1 MSAPD
6 TRESGV
12 WQSERLL
19 ENNVNQTSCNVL
31 ENSVTQ
37 PCFDI
42 QGRLIQLGHH
52 LSDLR
57 KTLEDKENAARY
69 IHEFY
74 DFNMSE
80 APPGSENILASI
92 AEDCKATRSKL
103 CLVEREIGNLSV
115 NFDRLSTRVENTEH
129 KLGLTPSNETLP
141 VPVQTFKPRI
151 VDDRRDQQSLQE
163 VQPQPKAQQQGLS
176 SLGNTYASNHY
187 DGASATAPR
196 EGPLRPRQVRTRSL
210 PSCTTEAALTAP
222 RCQPRTWMTY
232 PSS

>member
-19 ENNVNQTSCNVL
+19 EHNVNQTSCNVL

-115 NFDRLSTRVENTEH
+115 SKALGPWYTPPTDFKIHTSKHEVEVI
-129 KLGLTPSNETLP
+129 P
-141 VPVQTFKPRI
+141 
-151 VDDRRDQQSLQE
+151 
-163 VQPQPKAQQQGLS
+163 
-176 SLGNTYASNHY
+176 
-187 DGASATAPR
+187 
-196 EGPLRPRQVRTRSL
+196 SL
-210 PSCTTEAALTAP
+210 PSLVKVLNLD
-222 RCQPRTWMTY
+222 
-232 PSS
+232 